1 MKKVLKV
8 VGIVAPWLLVVV
20 LLITPVPSV
29 KVNNFVRGQEF
40 YALNTQGKADVC
52 DYKATDLVTEKEEPN
67 LKDLEVEEEH
77 VVTEQDVLDEVNYE
91 LANYTDQ
98 TELPDGMTVETGM
111 TVNLNYSVK
120 MDSVDLTGMDATGE
134 DVELGSG
141 YLMDG
146 LEDAIVGHA
155 IGETFD
161 VELTVPESFSEEL
174 AGQQITYTVTINS
187 GTITTEMD
195 ADTVTDEFIKNNF
208 SDFSTVAEY
217 KAAMQEEVKEY
228 YRIEFENNKKSAVLK
243 ALQDACDVELP
254 DDLVKQELEMYKQ
267 QFERM
272 YCDEG
277 MDLEE
282 YLSTYYDMTVEDF
295 EDEVKDNVKTSTLN
309 VLLCQFY
316 ADKYDI
322 EVTDED
328 VAAYIDE
335 LSQGT
340 SYSSENAD
348 EVYGLYESD
357 YMSGEEYVTRMTLC
371 DKVVNH
377 FVEDEDCTFKYIAAE
392 IEEE

>member
-1 MKKVLKV
+1 M
-8 VGIVAPWLLVVV
+8 
-20 LLITPVPSV
+20 
-29 KVNNFVRGQEF
+29 RGQEF
-40 YALNTQGKADVC
+40 YALNTQGKTDVC
-52 DYKATDLVTEKEEPN
+52 DYKATDLVMEKEEPN

-111 TVNLNYSVK
+111 TVNLDYSVK

-208 SDFSTVAEY
+208 SEFSTVAEY
-217 KAAMQEEVKEY
+217 KAAMQEEVEEY

-348 EVYGLYESD
+348 EVYGLYESN

-377 FVEDEDCTFKYIAAE
+377 FVEDEGCTFKYIAAE
-392 IEEE
+392 TEEE